1 MFYTK
6 MLVIR
11 DHVFL
16 LVRLLQEAMT
26 VPFVC
31 GTWQLASLKSP
42 LLITR
47 KVSDL

>member
-6 MLVIR
+6 ILVIR

-31 GTWQLASLKSP
+31 GIWQLASLKSP